1 MAPQQSND
9 APDNTAL
16 AISPALIVGIV
27 IIAAFFCTLI
37 FASLYRFCGRR
48 SSNGLTSEAFAARDT
63 DTVVGINAG
72 GAFWNPN
79 RQRSAA
85 QMARMKEVRWINN
98 MYAWER
104 GRHARLETG
113 EIRPTTMV
121 MGRKGENRSWDE
133 YTVAEDSSGREGSG
147 HASGD
152 HAGPYFYNAENP
164 YGRLASQ
171 QRLSHLAPSTNGVRA
186 SYLSTGNAS
195 GLLPRHPSALLPP
208 PINEQPGTVL
218 RRSPLRHEYQ
228 AEAAAQ
234 DASGYQEAASAPG
247 LCMVGQEAQELPT
260 QPRTPNPIIT
270 VNDRKQNFPRL
281 YCPDYA
287 EDTNFE
293 TISLRDESPSGGQG
307 GRGSGSVDPAQP
319 PSNFSR
325 PREGHNVTPTQ
336 RPSVVVTDGG
346 SLPKLQLQFTPL
358 PQSHSHQ
365 TVSSI
370 YDDDEAVDVN
380 NSSPHAGNGRPGIRN
395 HAEEEREPLK
405 EAQSPEEEA
414 GGSVAKDNV
423 KDMIQ
428 EWERVNGHFGRG

>member
-1 MAPQQSND
+1 MAPQQTND
-9 APDNTAL
+9 NPDNTAL

-63 DTVVGINAG
+63 DNVVGINAG
-72 GAFWNPN
+72 GEFWNPN

-85 QMARMKEVRWINN
+85 QIARMKEVRWINN

-104 GRHARLETG
+104 GRHARLEVG
-113 EIRPTTMV
+113 EIRPTTMI

-133 YTVAEDSSGREGSG
+133 YTVAEDSSGRDSSG

-152 HAGPYFYNAENP
+152 HAGPYFYNTENP
-164 YGRLASQ
+164 YGRFASQ

-186 SYLSTGNAS
+186 SYLSSGNGS
-195 GLLPRHPSALLPP
+195 GLLPRQPSALLPP

-228 AEAAAQ
+228 VEGTAR
-234 DASGYQEAASAPG
+234 
-247 LCMVGQEAQELPT
+247 ELPT
-260 QPRTPNPIIT
+260 QPRTSHPTIT
-270 VNDRKQNFPRL
+270 VNDRTQNFPEL
-281 YCPDYA
+281 YSPAYA

-307 GRGSGSVDPAQP
+307 GRGSVDPAQP
-319 PSNFSR
+319 PANFSR
-325 PREGHNVTPTQ
+325 PREGHNATPTQ
-336 RPSVVVTDGG
+336 RRSVVVTDG
-346 SLPKLQLQFTPL
+346 SLPQLQLQFPL
-358 PQSHSHQ
+358 PQSHSQQ

-370 YDDDEAVDVN
+370 YDEDEGVDVN
-380 NSSPHAGNGRPGIRN
+380 SQSETIPLSGC
-395 HAEEEREPLK
+395 AEVQDLEESTPLK
-405 EAQSPEEEA
+405 EVQSPEDDGQDV
-414 GGSVAKDNV
+414 GGTVAKENV

-428 EWERVNGHFGRG
+428 EWERVNGRFGRGC